1 MRQPQLALCLVR
13 PVGFDWATQDHA
25 TRLSGWETI
34 VADAQ
39 LAKWLSHLSLT
50 HLYVGSEFCEH
61 LLPSRRSLRL
71 AMSAASNAGIKFVLQ
86 TPVASPAVIRDL
98 EGLLPLLPAE
108 SEIVVN
114 DWGVAH
120 LVRERFPTLRGIAGR
135 ILCRMI
141 KDPRLPGSD
150 WAPQCKPGFD
160 SPPLLNLFRRLGLER
175 IEIDAPMFPTH
186 GTFAALPPPTG
197 VHLPFSYVA
206 KGRMCRIG
214 SMSIAGPERFA
225 VGRKCRKE
233 CLVLSATTERPG
245 AFDPHATFHI
255 GNTVFSRHSTAMLQ
269 AIMHAAEG
277 GEVERLIV
285 PGEPA

>member
-1 MRQPQLALCLVR
+1 MKRPQLALCLVR
-13 PVGFDWATQDHA
+13 PTGFDWATQEHA
-25 TRLSGWETI
+25 TRLAGWETI

-39 LAKWLSHLSLT
+39 LAKWLAQLSLT
-50 HLYVGSEFCEH
+50 HLYFGSEFCEH
-61 LLPSRRSLRL
+61 LLPSSRSLQL

-86 TPVASPAVIRDL
+86 TPVASPAILRHL
-98 EGLLPLLPAE
+98 TKLLPLLPPD
-108 SEIVVN
+108 SEIVIN

-120 LVRERFPTLRGIAGR
+120 LVRERFPALRGIAGR

-141 KDPRLPGSD
+141 KDPRLPGPD
-150 WAPQCKPGFD
+150 WAPQCRPGFD
-160 SPPLLNLFRRLGLER
+160 SPPLLGLFRWLGLER
-175 IEIDAPMFPTH
+175 IEVDAPMFPTH
-186 GTFAALPPPTG
+186 GTFAGLPPASG

-214 SMSIAGPERFA
+214 SMFITGPERFA

-233 CLVLSATTERPG
+233 CLTLSATTERPG
-245 AFDPHATFHI
+245 AADQHATFHI

-269 AIMHAAEG
+269 AVMHAAEG
-277 GEVERLIV
+277 GEVQRLIV